1 MWERNFEI
9 EVLSSF
15 PYILLF
21 LLTEYV
27 GNKTQGEI
35 RKYSQNVSF
44 QITVRL
50 ELMTAFNVMQM

>member
-9 EVLSSF
+9 KVLSSF
-15 PYILLF
+15 PYILFF

-27 GNKTQGEI
+27 GNKAQGEI
-35 RKYSQNVSF
+35 KKYSQNVSF

-50 ELMTAFNVMQM
+50 ELMAAFNAMEM